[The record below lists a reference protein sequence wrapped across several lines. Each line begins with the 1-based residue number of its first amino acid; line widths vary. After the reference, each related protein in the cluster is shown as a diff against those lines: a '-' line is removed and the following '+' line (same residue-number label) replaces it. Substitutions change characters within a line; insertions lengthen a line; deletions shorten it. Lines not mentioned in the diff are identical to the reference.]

1 MLEEYSIINI
11 KQYLWWQNNFMYNY
25 LRFGYFLC
33 DVCMFN
39 MLISLEKI
47 YMYACVFVNVCCMF
61 YVSCCMLHVVCVY
74 ENEIPY
80 NFLWFPL
87 VFFFVFFILFI
98 SHLYKF
104 HLYMCIMH
112 VLMYVYNFVYVS
124 YVVSLALNYTY

>member
-1 MLEEYSIINI
+1 
-11 KQYLWWQNNFMYNY
+11 MYNY

-61 YVSCCMLHVVCVY
+61 YVVCFMLHVVCIY

-80 NFLWFPL
+80 NFL
-87 VFFFVFFILFI
+87 
-98 SHLYKF
+98 
-104 HLYMCIMH
+104 
-112 VLMYVYNFVYVS
+112 
-124 YVVSLALNYTY
+124 

>member
-1 MLEEYSIINI
+1 MLEYSIINI

-25 LRFGYFLC
+25 LRFGYFFMRC
-33 DVCMFN
+33 VYVQHVNFAWKNIYVCMCICKC
-39 MLISLEKI
+39 ML
-47 YMYACVFVNVCCMF
+47 
-61 YVSCCMLHVVCVY
+61 YVLCCMLHVVYVY

-87 VFFFVFFILFI
+87 DFFLVFFILFI